1 MNVAFVSLVA
11 ALFGACF
18 GSFLNVCI
26 VRLPEGAS
34 VVSPPSRCPRC
45 GRGIQWSENIPVAS
59 WLMLRGKCAGCA
71 LPISSLYPLVEL
83 GVAFTW
89 GLAFWWLGPTLDAVR
104 LSVFATVMIGVAVT
118 DLRTYTIPDGFTVFG
133 LVFLVATSVL
143 AAVLDSGRLF
153 AGPIDA
159 MLGACTGA
167 GAIAIAMWLGEWA
180 LKREAMGFGDVTL
193 MAVVGAALGPSRS
206 LLTIFLGALLG
217 TIVFV
222 AIVLPLSSRRTEP
235 PMNADSLRATP
246 GSADAT
252 SPVHQRA
259 AGELPLVPFGVFLAP
274 TAVCTLVWG
283 DAIVRWYFA
292 FITQ

>member
-1 MNVAFVSLVA
+1 MNATFVSLVA

-26 VRLPEGAS
+26 VRLPEGQS

-45 GRGIQWSENIPVAS
+45 GRGIQWFENLPVVS
-59 WLMLRGKCAGCA
+59 WLVLRGRCAGCG
-71 LPISSLYPLVEL
+71 LPISPLYPLVEL
-83 GVAFTW
+83 GVALAW
-89 GLAFWWLGPTLDAVR
+89 GLAFWWLGPTFDALR
-104 LSVFATVMIGVAVT
+104 LSVFTTVMVGVAVT

-133 LVFLVATSVL
+133 LVFVLTTSL
-143 AAVLDSGRLF
+143 IAAVFDNGRLF
-153 AGPIDA
+153 AGPYDA
-159 MLGACTGA
+159 MFGACTGA
-167 GAIAIAMWLGEWA
+167 GAIAIAMWLGEWV

-222 AIVLPLSSRRTEP
+222 AIVLPLSSRRPARPVSTDPAPAPPDEP
-235 PMNADSLRATP
+235 GTP
-246 GSADAT
+246 LPRPD
-252 SPVHQRA
+252 HE
-259 AGELPLVPFGVFLAP
+259 AGALPLVPFGVFLAP
-274 TAVCTLVWG
+274 AAVCTLVWG

-292 FITQ
+292 FITR